1 MGTVI
6 HIQPYLGDD
15 TTGSVPDHH
24 NKAGIAIKQV
34 IIFILVGRSCLQ
46 FVKKKKGGKRNKT
59 KCKKQGM
66 LVTFRIPGAG
76 RGSLTHRCT
85 Q

>member
-46 FVKKKKGGKRNKT
+46 FVKKKKKRGKNAIKPSAKNKV
-59 KCKKQGM
+59 C
-66 LVTFRIPGAG
+66 L
-76 RGSLTHRCT
+76 
-85 Q
+85 

>member
-46 FVKKKKGGKRNKT
+46 FVKKKGGK
-59 KCKKQGM
+59 
-66 LVTFRIPGAG
+66 
-76 RGSLTHRCT
+76 T